1 MKRPNDRKPVVF
13 HFFWKRGI
21 KLWENASGRAYIRI
35 MIIPHQSFTCM
46 YKLAKFDIYFVGLN
60 VDWDNKLV

>member
-1 MKRPNDRKPVVF
+1 
-13 HFFWKRGI
+13 
-21 KLWENASGRAYIRI
+21 

-46 YKLAKFDIYFVGLN
+46 YKLVKIDIYFVGLN